1 MFIIKEKHINRKTL
15 ASMPER
21 STYYKKYNDVSD
33 VTSFIL
39 STLPVLTHLIFL
51 FIILHK

>member
-33 VTSFIL
+33 N
-39 STLPVLTHLIFL
+39 IF
-51 FIILHK
+51 KWMSVDKNGVVWER